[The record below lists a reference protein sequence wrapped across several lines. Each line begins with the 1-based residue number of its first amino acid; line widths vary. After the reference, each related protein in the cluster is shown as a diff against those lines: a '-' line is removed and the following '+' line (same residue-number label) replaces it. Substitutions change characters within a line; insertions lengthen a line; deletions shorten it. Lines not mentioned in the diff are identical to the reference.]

1 MRKLI
6 RRIVNWAYGT
16 NLEIDLIILFQAKEN
31 LATIMR
37 DLALRSYITNPPKKE
52 EEL

>member
-6 RRIVNWAYGT
+6 RKIVNWAYGT
-16 NLEIDLIILFQAKEN
+16 NILLALDILFQAKEN
-31 LATIMR
+31 LAIIMR

-52 EEL
+52 DEL